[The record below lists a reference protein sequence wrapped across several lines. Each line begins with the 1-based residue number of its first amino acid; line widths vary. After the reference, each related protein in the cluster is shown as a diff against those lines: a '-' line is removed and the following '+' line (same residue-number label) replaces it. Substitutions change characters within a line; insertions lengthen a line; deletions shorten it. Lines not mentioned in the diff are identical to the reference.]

1 MKTSQPSTE
10 PESVSDNDS
19 DTASEDGDE
28 EEGAP
33 LFVQGLCQVVE
44 VAIDNQ
50 RPRENMFS
58 ERDFLDTERSGD
70 EDWNEEAEIEFE
82 DNRYAW

>member
-1 MKTSQPSTE
+1 VKHSQPSTE
-10 PESVSDNDS
+10 PESVSDNES
-19 DTASEDGDE
+19 DTVSEDGHE
-28 EEGAP
+28 EQGTS
-33 LFVQGLCQVVE
+33 LFVQGLCHVVE